1 VANATN
7 GNSDEQRHGPSTNS
21 SAHDKS
27 SATIP
32 DAERTPGQQHLDEVG
47 QKGRDMFKT
56 GEKVMTEGA
65 KEGAIIL
72 ATDGLGRIATKAAG
86 PLATNVGRLWDKVV
100 KFFRGESKVAGA
112 ADAAGA
118 SVGSLVVETGGIFS
132 QSEVDAA
139 KYVAALGK
147 NVILRMPKGTRAGGG
162 TSDLLVDGARYDVFT
177 PVTTNVNRI
186 ISAMAKK
193 NSQAEGVVLDLSK
206 TSVNASQLSNA
217 LSRVNGAGATNI
229 RDIIIMGK

>member
-100 KFFRGESKVAGA
+100 KFFRGERQAAGA
-112 ADAAGA
+112 ADAALAAKIATAPVEKFSDYIFKEGA
-118 SVGSLVVETGGIFS
+118 THGKDKVFRSLGY
-132 QSEVDAA
+132 DAA
-139 KYVAALGK
+139 HSAELANVWEKQAAEKFAKGEYSLGK
-147 NVILRMPKGTRAGGG
+147 LDAYGQRININIQLSGI
-162 TSDLLVDGARYDVFT
+162 GAAAD
-177 PVTTNVNRI
+177 
-186 ISAMAKK
+186 
-193 NSQAEGVVLDLSK
+193 K
-206 TSVNASQLSNA
+206 TSNINSGWMMLK
-217 LSRVNGAGATNI
+217 NGEIKLNTPFSGFT
-229 RDIIIMGK
+229 K